1 MENMQQQFLEAG
13 TLMLAGMVFVF
24 AFLSLLILF
33 INTVLEKLSIWFPD
47 PVVSRRTP
55 SNKKTNNKK
64 VANGDI
70 SPAIVAA
77 ISGAV
82 SKYRS
87 KHGSTHSSSQN
98 SLPQNKN

>member
-1 MENMQQQFLEAG
+1 MQQQFLEAG

-33 INTVLEKLSIWFPD
+33 INMVLERLSIWFPD
-47 PVVSRRTP
+47 PVVARP
-55 SNKKTNNKK
+55 SPSSKKTNNKK
-64 VANGDI
+64 VTNGDI

-82 SKYRS
+82 SKYRAT
-87 KHGSTHSSSQN
+87 HGNAQSSSQN